1 MVSTPIEQIVYTERK
16 RVKAGAVAGGHHK
29 DSKMMNI
36 EITGLDKLQRQLN
49 DASQA
54 LQALDGEISAVNFNP
69 HDPSSVEAA
78 VVQVEQAI
86 DAKIAPYRGNAIVEN
101 VATQLKDRYRQ
112 EIYDRAAK
120 ARLQAE
126 AS

>member
-1 MVSTPIEQIVYTERK
+1 M
-16 RVKAGAVAGGHHK
+16 G
-29 DSKMMNI
+29 I

-54 LQALDGEISAVNFNP
+54 LQGLDGEISTVNFNP

-78 VVQVEQAI
+78 VVQMEQAI
-86 DAKIAPYRGNAIVEN
+86 DAKIAAYRGNAIVEN

-112 EIYDRAAK
+112 EVYDRAAR
-120 ARLQAE
+120 ARLQTE
-126 AS
+126 ASMRTCGAN